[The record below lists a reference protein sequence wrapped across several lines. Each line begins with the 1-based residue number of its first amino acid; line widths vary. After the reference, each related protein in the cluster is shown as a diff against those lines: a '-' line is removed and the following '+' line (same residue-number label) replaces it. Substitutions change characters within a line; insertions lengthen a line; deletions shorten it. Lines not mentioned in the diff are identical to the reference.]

1 MSNRAQFNQIPLGLY
16 TAEERA
22 RRDTTIWTTV
32 QGVLAPLQFIIFVI
46 SLGLVIRYLVNGT
59 GYDVAT
65 WSIIF
70 KTIVLYVIMIT
81 GAIWEKNVFGQYLL
95 APAFFWEDIFSFLVI
110 GLHTSSLWALFTGAL
125 TPNQLIWLALVAYAS
140 YLINAVQFVLKLRAA
155 RLQRATFSEVRV

>member
-81 GAIWEKNVFGQYLL
+81 GAIWEKVVFGQYLL
-95 APAFFWEDIFSFLVI
+95 APAFFWEDMVSFAVIF
-110 GLHTSSLWALFTGAL
+110 LHTLYLYGLFTGMMGRESL
-125 TPNQLIWLALVAYAS
+125 MWLAIAAYFI
-140 YLINAVQFVLKLRAA
+140 YVVNAAQFLLKLRAA
-155 RLQRATFSEVRV
+155 RLDMTPEVQHA

>member
-1 MSNRAQFNQIPLGLY
+1 MSNRAQFNQIQLGLY

-110 GLHTSSLWALFTGAL
+110 GLHTGYLWALFTGAL

>member
-81 GAIWEKNVFGQYLL
+81 GAIWEKKRFWSIPSGPSIFLGGY
-95 APAFFWEDIFSFLVI
+95 FFLSCNWTSHWLPLGTFYRRTYTKSTDLV
-110 GLHTSSLWALFTGAL
+110 GARCVRKLF
-125 TPNQLIWLALVAYAS
+125 N
-140 YLINAVQFVLKLRAA
+140 
-155 RLQRATFSEVRV
+155 

>member
-1 MSNRAQFNQIPLGLY
+1 MSNRAQFDQIPLGLY

-95 APAFFWEDIFSFLVI
+95 APAFFWEDIFCSNRVGIFLL
-110 GLHTSSLWALFTGAL
+110 G
-125 TPNQLIWLALVAYAS
+125 
-140 YLINAVQFVLKLRAA
+140 
-155 RLQRATFSEVRV
+155 

>member
-95 APAFFWEDIFSFLVI
+95 APAFFWEDIFSFLVMDFTLATS
-110 GLHTSSLWALFTGAL
+110 GHFLPAHLH
-125 TPNQLIWLALVAYAS
+125 Q
-140 YLINAVQFVLKLRAA
+140 IN
-155 RLQRATFSEVRV
+155 